1 MMTTADCTARAAA
14 QLREAARDVA
24 RVAELR
30 SRRAEQPG
38 PARDG
43 ASAAAPPPPAR
54 LMGLVAARLAAAGFE
69 VRQENGD
76 GGSQLDI
83 GCAGAHCVAWAGDS
97 GHAEWEWHPANASGI
112 DPGQLADLATVLLVG
127 TGSDLTRQGDGYGRP
142 GITFKGIVATVLAAR
157 GLSVSLG
164 VYEDERSYDVT
175 AEVVVANPASAGA
188 GTVYV
193 TDAGILTWAYDYWD
207 ETTAGT
213 PPPPGSLPDA
223 DPDDAATMISRTF
236 ICAMTKA
243 GLAPG
248 TAADGQPAASP
259 ERLGQP

>member
-1 MMTTADCTARAAA
+1 MTTTADCTARAAA

-54 LMGLVAARLAAAGFE
+54 LMGLVAGRLAAAGFE

-83 GCAGAHCVAWAGDS
+83 GCAGAQCVAWAGDC
-97 GHAEWEWHPANASGI
+97 GHAEWEWHPANAGGAG
-112 DPGQLADLATVLLVG
+112 PGQLADLATVLLAG
-127 TGSDLTRQGDGYGRP
+127 TGSDLTRRGDGYGRP
-142 GITFKGIVATVLAAR
+142 GITFKGIVVTELAAR
-157 GLSVSLG
+157 GLG

-175 AEVVVANPASAGA
+175 AEVVVTNPASAGA

-193 TDAGILTWAYDYWD
+193 TDAGILTWACDYWH

-213 PPPPGSLPDA
+213 PPSPGSPPDA
-223 DPDDAATMISRTF
+223 DPDGAATMISRTF
-236 ICAMTKA
+236 ICAMTRA

-248 TAADGQPAASP
+248 TAADGQRAPSP